1 MFFRKKQKPTI
12 PKDVFQL
19 PLKHRYTF
27 VPEGSTYY
35 EGVTITISKK
45 VSTEKKAFALA
56 SAYFQQHSEK
66 SKHGVA
72 VFYGD
77 VESPDC
83 NDVLYGAYNSF
94 EKRKKR

>member
-1 MFFRKKQKPTI
+1 MKKIFKFRKKQKLAI
-12 PKDVFQL
+12 SNKVFEP

-27 VPEGSTYY
+27 VPEGCTYY
-35 EGVTITISKK
+35 EGFTVCISKK

-56 SAYFQQHSEK
+56 SAYFQQHSDK

-77 VESPDC
+77 V
-83 NDVLYGAYNSF
+83 
-94 EKRKKR
+94 